1 MPYLPVSAGDVGVH
15 PSEGVRRLIRVL
27 GVVALDLVLR
37 DGVGLAR
44 YLVLALEGAH
54 LGGALG
60 EFCPPAGTT
69 SMATLRKIT
78 NAKLVCRK
86 RRSGTRT
93 TYIFPESGS
102 EDVGNIHRFDLS
114 FAAGLVQVKPLR
126 IKTG

>member
-37 DGVGLAR
+37 DGIGLAR

-54 LGGALG
+54 LGRALG

-69 SMATLRKIT
+69 SMATLQKIT
-78 NAKLVCRK
+78 DHAKLA
-86 RRSGTRT
+86 RRAGGGSTEQGPL
-93 TYIFPESGS
+93 TYFPSLEAKTLVTYTDSTSPLLQGS
-102 EDVGNIHRFDLS
+102 SKSNHSV
-114 FAAGLVQVKPLR
+114 
-126 IKTG
+126 